1 MAFCIYLGISNP
13 SIEAAINTGL
23 TTFLGKITKT
33 GRPYERTLD
42 PYGRGLSLYGAKG
55 NFRIGMNN
63 AVGRELAT
71 TAKMCGL
78 DAMRQGPEVFGGAIP
93 VGPARDSYAR
103 SVQEARNGGNRGG
116 LAPDLTTRTFPTAD
130 GSLPRTRAFI
140 KCAILMKNV
149 INKAHINEKIH

>member
-1 MAFCIYLGISNP
+1 M
-13 SIEAAINTGL
+13 
-23 TTFLGKITKT
+23 TFLIDKTTKT

-42 PYGRGLSLYGAKG
+42 PYGRSLSLYGAKG
-55 NFRIGMNN
+55 NFRVGMNN

-78 DAMRQGPEVFGGAIP
+78 DAMRQGPEVSGGAIP

-103 SVQEARNGGNRGG
+103 SVREAKNGGNRGG
-116 LAPDLTTRTFPTAD
+116 LAPDLTTRTFPAAD

-140 KCAILMKNV
+140 KC
-149 INKAHINEKIH
+149 HINEKCH